1 LGDVARQLTDAAML
15 FSNVLDRL
23 TAGDWDRT
31 LVYKYPQPRQRP
43 LAWPAIHTVH
53 DVQHASLDVAHR
65 PSIAQTMKAY
75 VGGTI
80 GASASIAKLLLIKPF
95 RR

>member
-1 LGDVARQLTDAAML
+1 MPCPVRVYDNAHRDDAARWL
-15 FSNVLDRL
+15 
-23 TAGDWDRT
+23 
-31 LVYKYPQPRQRP
+31 
-43 LAWPAIHTVH
+43 
-53 DVQHASLDVAHR
+53 ASLDVAHR
-65 PSIAQTMKAY
+65 PSITQTMKAY